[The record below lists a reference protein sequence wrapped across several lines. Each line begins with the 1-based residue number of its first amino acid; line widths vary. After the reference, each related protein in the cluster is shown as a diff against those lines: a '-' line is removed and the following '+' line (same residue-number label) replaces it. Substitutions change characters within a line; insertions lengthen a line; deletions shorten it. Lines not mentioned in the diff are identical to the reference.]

1 MIRIVHVI
9 SGLMTGGAEVML
21 SKLAAATDRNRFL
34 PVVVSL
40 SNASGPLGVEI
51 ERLGVAVHYCS
62 MRRSVPDPAS
72 AVGFLR
78 LIRRLE
84 PDVLQGWMYHA
95 NLAALAAA
103 AVLPAKVPV
112 LWNIRGSHCRL
123 GNEKP
128 ATAAAIWMSA
138 RLSSRPDRIVNNSR
152 LSASLHEQELGFAR
166 GKWEFIPNGFDLVR
180 FRPAPHA
187 RQELRAEL
195 GIPADA
201 PLVGIVGRD
210 HPMKDHAN
218 FLQAAAMAQAIVPDL
233 HFLMAG
239 AGLDP
244 GNPALQDRV
253 SDLGL
258 SGNVHLLGERRD
270 TSRLFAAL
278 DLATSSSW
286 AEGFPNAIGEAMS
299 CAVPCVV
306 TDAGDCRRLVGRTG
320 LIVPPRDPAAL
331 ARGWLELLRAGAAT
345 REALGRAAR
354 LRIADHFS
362 LRSVSAQYESLYEK
376 VFRESGSRKGAAP
389 CAA

>member
-21 SKLAAATDRNRFL
+21 AKLAAATDRNRFQ

-40 SNASGPLGVEI
+40 SGASGPVGDEI

-62 MRRSVPDPAS
+62 MRRSVPGPAS
-72 AVGFLR
+72 ALGFLQ

-84 PDVLQGWMYHA
+84 PDILQGWMYHS

-123 GNEKP
+123 GREKP
-128 ATAAAIWMSA
+128 ATAAAIWLSA

-152 LSASLHEQELGFAR
+152 YSASLHERELGFAS
-166 GKWEFIPNGFDLVR
+166 GKWEFIPNGFDLDR
-180 FRPAPHA
+180 FRPAPDA
-187 RQELRAEL
+187 RRELRAEL
-195 GIPADA
+195 AIPAA
-201 PLVGIVGRD
+201 SRLVGILGRD
-210 HPMKDHAN
+210 HPMKDHVN
-218 FLQAAAMAQAIVPDL
+218 FLRAAALARVLMADL
-233 HFLMAG
+233 HFVMAG

-244 GNPALQDRV
+244 RNSALQDRI
-253 SDLGL
+253 SCLGL
-258 SGNVHLLGERRD
+258 SGRVHLLGERRD
-270 TSRLFAAL
+270 TSRLCAAF

-320 LIVPPRDPAAL
+320 LIVPVRDPAAL
-331 ARGWLELLRAGAAT
+331 ARGWLELLRAAPAA

-354 LRIADHFS
+354 LRIAEHFS
-362 LRSVSAQYESLYEK
+362 LRNVAAQYESLYEG
-376 VFRESGSRKGAAP
+376 VFRRSNTGKGAAP

>member
-21 SKLAAATDRNRFL
+21 SKLAAATDRNRFE
-34 PVVVSL
+34 PIVVSL
-40 SNASGPLGVEI
+40 SDASGPVGVEI

-62 MRRSVPDPAS
+62 MRRPVPGPAS
-72 AVGFLR
+72 ALGFLR
-78 LIRRLE
+78 LVRRLE
-84 PDVLQGWMYHA
+84 PDILQGWMYHS

-103 AVLPAKVPV
+103 ATLPTKVPV

-123 GNEKP
+123 RAEKP

-166 GKWEFIPNGFDLVR
+166 GKWEFIPNGFDLDR
-180 FRPAPHA
+180 FPPAPGA

-195 GIPADA
+195 GIPPEA
-201 PLVGIVGRD
+201 PLVGILGRD

-218 FLQAAAMAQAIVPDL
+218 FLRAAALARLAMPDL
-233 HFLMAG
+233 HFVMAG

-244 GNPALQDRV
+244 QNPVLRQLISA
-253 SDLGL
+253 LGL
-258 SGNVHLLGERRD
+258 GGNVHLLGERRD
-270 TSRLFAAL
+270 TPRLCAAF

-320 LIVPPRDPAAL
+320 LIVPPRDAAAL
-331 ARGWLELLRAGAAT
+331 ARGWLELLRAAPAA

-354 LRIADHFS
+354 LRIVEHFS
-362 LRSVSAQYESLYEK
+362 LRNVAAQYESLYED
-376 VFRESGSRKGAAP
+376 VFRQSGSRKGVAP